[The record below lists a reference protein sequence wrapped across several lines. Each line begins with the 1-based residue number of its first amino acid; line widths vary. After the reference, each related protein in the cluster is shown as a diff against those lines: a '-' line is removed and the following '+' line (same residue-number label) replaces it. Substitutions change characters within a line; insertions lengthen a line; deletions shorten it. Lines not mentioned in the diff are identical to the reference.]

1 VRVHLAREHALELEV
16 LDLALELQ
24 RVGGDRVDDLGEARF
39 ALELG
44 EVQEFERAGDAVA
57 GAVEPADQR
66 VELGALLAERL
77 RLLGLLPDLRVF
89 ELARDLYQTLV
100 LAVVVKDTSAGRRDV
115 PRGPSADGGVVR
127 LRRAWLCGSAA
138 GNG

>member
-16 LDLALELQ
+16 LDLAFELR
-24 RVGGDRVDDLGEARF
+24 RVAGDRVDDLREPRL

-44 EVQEFERAGDAVA
+44 ELQEFERAGDAVA

-77 RLLGLLPDLRVF
+77 RLLGLLPDLRIL
-89 ELARDLYQTLV
+89 ELARDLYQPLV

-115 PRGPSADGGVVR
+115 PRGPSAGGGAVR
-127 LRRAWLCGSAA
+127 LRRAWLCGSATV
-138 GNG
+138 NE